1 MKLVLPLNSR
11 SSHHFRA
18 PHNSFFPPRHLRRS
32 ELLTILHFT
41 NKLKPKPKT
50 SQQPN
55 MYTPAAATVE
65 LDFLGVGTTTIMDQH
80 HHNQQRGGGGDTFS
94 TALPK
99 SPFQKFL
106 ERGRSFRGIQAREVI
121 PNLLSS
127 EVLKSVIEAR
137 KSVAAAPENSPQKP
151 KAKPMTIFYG
161 GSVSVFD
168 VTPDKFESIVKLAME
183 EKFKAAGAADQPLDP
198 KQQQLVNVEDPLN
211 EG

>member
-1 MKLVLPLNSR
+1 
-11 SSHHFRA
+11 
-18 PHNSFFPPRHLRRS
+18 
-32 ELLTILHFT
+32 
-41 NKLKPKPKT
+41 
-50 SQQPN
+50 

-80 HHNQQRGGGGDTFS
+80 RHNQQRGGGGDTFS

-127 EVLKSVIEAR
+127 EVLKSVIAAR
-137 KSVAAAPENSPQKP
+137 KSVAAAPENSPEKP

-183 EKFKAAGAADQPLDP
+183 EKFKAAGAADHQPLEP

-211 EG
+211 EDLPIARGKYLPIARGKSLQRFLEKRKERLNTVSPYGCHTTNC